1 MKLLFVHGSGGTS
14 LSFYYQIRRFKNS
27 TGIDLPGHPVGR
39 PCASIE
45 GYVEWLRGFIAAKGY
60 RDVVLCGHSMGGAIA
75 QYYGLSYPD
84 ELRALVL
91 VGTGARLRVHPQYL
105 AECEDTARWR
115 KSMEASL
122 DGVAPEVRDKV
133 LEKSFEVGPAVARND
148 LLCCDRFDV
157 MDRVHEIP
165 LPSLVI
171 CGTEDVMTPVKYAD
185 YLAERIP
192 RSQKVLVEGGTH
204 YVHLEHPGVVNRAIS
219 RFLAAL

>member
-27 TGIDLPGHPVGR
+27 TGVDLPGHSVGR
-39 PCASIE
+39 PRASIE

-84 ELRALVL
+84 ELKALVL

-122 DGVAPEVRDKV
+122 DGVAPKVRHKV
-133 LEKSFEVGPAVARND
+133 LQKSFEVGPAVARN
-148 LLCCDRFDV
+148 
-157 MDRVHEIP
+157 
-165 LPSLVI
+165 
-171 CGTEDVMTPVKYAD
+171 A
-185 YLAERIP
+185 
-192 RSQKVLVEGGTH
+192 
-204 YVHLEHPGVVNRAIS
+204 
-219 RFLAAL
+219 